1 MEAMLGRILDAEVEG
16 AMNLRDLG
24 GHKADGGRVREG
36 LVFRSAMTHH
46 LTAAGLGRLA
56 SELRVRTVVD
66 LRNENEIAS
75 DGVADFASAGIVH
88 HHIPITAT
96 AAMTPDEQRARLL
109 SLRDG
114 SVSWFELYSQ
124 MAESAG
130 ESFAK
135 LFHVVAETDAP
146 LLFHCT
152 GGRDRTGLS
161 AALLLGLLGVLNED
175 IARDYALTGAALAPH
190 AAKFERNMREMEMS
204 LAQWHRLVETT
215 GQPALDFLE
224 HIRVT
229 HGSIPEYLSSIGV
242 GRETQSAIRHRLV
255 A

>member
-1 MEAMLGRILDAEVEG
+1 MEAMLGRILDSEVEG
-16 AMNLRDLG
+16 AINLRDLG
-24 GHKADGGRVREG
+24 GHEADGGRVREG

-46 LTAAGLGRLA
+46 LTAVGLGRLA
-56 SELRVRTVVD
+56 SEFRIRAVVD
-66 LRNENEIAS
+66 LRNENEIAA
-75 DGVADFASAGIVH
+75 DGVADFAGAGIVH
-88 HHIPITAT
+88 HHIPITAN
-96 AAMTPDEQRARLL
+96 AGMTPDEQHARVL

-114 SVSWFELYSQ
+114 NVSWFELYSQ

-135 LFHVVAETDAP
+135 FLHVVADTDAP

-161 AALLLGLLGVLNED
+161 AALLLGLLGVLDED

-204 LAQWHRLVETT
+204 LDQWHRLVETT
-215 GQPALDFLE
+215 EQPALDFLG
-224 HIRVT
+224 HIRAS
-229 HGSIPEYLSSIGV
+229 HGSLSAYLLSIGV
-242 GRETQSAIRHRLV
+242 NGDTQATIRHRLV